1 VSARRLLLAV
11 AACAAVAVCGAWVMT
26 PSAHSSSHSSA
37 HSSAPAAPAPVAP
50 ADEAP
55 RGMVAFVEGP
65 SCPAGWAPATIA
77 SGRVLVG
84 TDQATA
90 VGRIV
95 GEPLAAEEDRTH
107 AHALTG
113 ATLALPYKSISAADG
128 GNQNGAASGPQ
139 PVTGTVAPATSGLPF
154 VQLTACV
161 SP

>member
-1 VSARRLLLAV
+1 MSARRVALAG
-11 AACAAVAVCGAWVMT
+11 AACTAVAVCGAWAMT
-26 PSAHSSSHSSA
+26 SSA
-37 HSSAPAAPAPVAP
+37 NSSPPAAASPAPAPVAP

-65 SCPAGWAPATIA
+65 SCPTGWTPATIA
-77 SGRVLVG
+77 AGRVLVG

-90 VGRIV
+90 VGRVV

-107 AHALTG
+107 EHALTG

-128 GNQNGAASGPQ
+128 GNNAGASSGPQ